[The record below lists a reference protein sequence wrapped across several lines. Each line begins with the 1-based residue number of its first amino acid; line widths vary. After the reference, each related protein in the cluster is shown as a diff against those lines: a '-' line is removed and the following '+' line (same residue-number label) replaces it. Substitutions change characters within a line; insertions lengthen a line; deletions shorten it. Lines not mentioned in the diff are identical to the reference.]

1 MTNVAN
7 CNTIQ
12 AEYYTAIKNKREK
25 RADNA
30 LACRA
35 NTLKSKWIDCQLL
48 IRARNQLSSNGGGYF
63 TPLVCSFGVNLKV
76 VIDL

>member
-7 CNTIQ
+7 CNTNQ
-12 AEYYTAIKNKREK
+12 AEYYTAIRNKREK

-30 LACRA
+30 LACGA
-35 NTLKSKWIDCQLL
+35 NTLSKWIDCQLL
-48 IRARNQLSSNGGGYF
+48 SSDDGNQLSSNGGGHF
-63 TPLVCSFGVNLKV
+63 TPLVCSFGVKLKV